1 MLEKFKQIVSFCA
14 GNFENFL
21 CWHSFVLDWTRIFGH
36 CAGLDW
42 TGVFEILGNT
52 AQWFKLKKMLKRWHE
67 NAMVTWILLLSAFCL
82 GTPEQICKGDAWNL
96 HENGVGIYLKDFSLN
111 HFSYRY

>member
-1 MLEKFKQIVSFCA
+1 MLEKFQQIVSFCA

-52 AQWFKLKKMLKRWHE
+52 AVE
-67 NAMVTWILLLSAFCL
+67 
-82 GTPEQICKGDAWNL
+82 TPTANVLYGDSQR
-96 HENGVGIYLKDFSLN
+96 GVVGV
-111 HFSYRY
+111 

>member
-1 MLEKFKQIVSFCA
+1 MLQVCHVFKFFNPTELEKFKQIISFCA

-52 AQWFKLKKMLKRWHE
+52 GMHSRVLHGPGL
-67 NAMVTWILLLSAFCL
+67 TWTWTRF
-82 GTPEQICKGDAWNL
+82 GYVD
-96 HENGVGIYLKDFSLN
+96 
-111 HFSYRY
+111 